1 MSFSS
6 KIWALHFSECQR
18 SLGGKEQKKVAGVEN
33 ADVGRGKA
41 SVQFSGLYGA
51 APTSEVAL
59 NPAKQIIFTPKG
71 TLEERT
77 RTTSSSYSSC
87 SFLQQL

>member
-1 MSFSS
+1 MSLSS

-18 SLGGKEQKKVAGVEN
+18 SLGDKEQKKVAGVEN
-33 ADVGRGKA
+33 ADVGRKA

-51 APTSEVAL
+51 APTSEVVL
-59 NPAKQIIFTPKG
+59 NSAKQIIFTPKG
-71 TLEERT
+71 TLEERA